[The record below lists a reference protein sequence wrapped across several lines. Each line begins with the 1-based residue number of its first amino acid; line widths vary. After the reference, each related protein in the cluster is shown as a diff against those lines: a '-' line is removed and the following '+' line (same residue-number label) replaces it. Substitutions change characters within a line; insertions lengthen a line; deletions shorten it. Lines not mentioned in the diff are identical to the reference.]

1 MRIFLKAIQ
10 AESLKVRRNPMFIML
25 CCMPVIGNLIMTI
38 YFYFYKDVSKGDLWI
53 LFTQDSSVFYTALYP
68 ALIALVGFVYVDLE
82 IKNNCNK
89 QLFYLPI
96 KPYKIYFAK
105 CTILLIYY
113 TISVLIAYLSL
124 RVSLRIVDAIAP
136 TTLLNSMFLKTYLI
150 FLPLVFFQYTLSLF
164 IPKVWLPCTLAFFL
178 YVGGFLAYNSNYFY
192 LLPNASFI
200 KIIFA
205 ELPSKNID
213 PFNQV
218 SVISL
223 LYTLLFFIIGHFAFT
238 KSKYKIDS

>member
-1 MRIFLKAIQ
+1 MKTFLKAIQ

-38 YFYFYKDVSKGDLWI
+38 YFSFYKDVSTRDLWI

-105 CTILLIYY
+105 CAILLIYY

-124 RVSLRIVDAIAP
+124 RISLKAVDAIAP

-164 IPKVWLPCTLAFFL
+164 ISKVWLPCTLAFFL
-178 YVGGFLAYNSNYFY
+178 YVGGFLGYNSNYSY

-200 KIIFA
+200 KMIFT
-205 ELPSKNID
+205 ELPSKNIE

-218 SVISL
+218 SAISL
-223 LYTLLFFIIGHFAFT
+223 LYTLLFFIVGYFAFT